1 MEKFRIIKITVK
13 SNNEFRS
20 NSINEMLAAYRH
32 HLNLISGELI
42 GNNWLRKSR
51 KHLHPTALLTPD
63 LSIIAPSYQGTGF
76 DETEKVVNLHLH
88 GYLIIPIKNTDY
100 DLLSRM
106 VIPDRAMTH
115 KIPGYGAFRVWTE
128 KYDFDGR
135 NYDGY
140 IQKSLN
146 RLSDFG
152 DQAFF
157 GYVRKPCFRKD
168 VLMNDLRDK
177 SLVVLSEYAGVELS
191 QDEKALI

>member
-1 MEKFRIIKITVK
+1 MGKFRIIKITVK

-20 NSINEMLAAYRH
+20 NSIDEMLAAYRH

-42 GNNWLRKSR
+42 GNNWLRQSR
-51 KHLHPTALLTPD
+51 KHLHPTALLIPD
-63 LSIIAPSYQGTGF
+63 LSKIAPSFQGAGF
-76 DETEKVVNLHLH
+76 DETEPVVNLHLH
-88 GYLIIPIKNTDY
+88 GYLIIPIKNADY
-100 DLLSRM
+100 DLSSRM
-106 VIPDRAMTH
+106 VIPDRALTH
-115 KIPGYGAFRVWTE
+115 KIPGYHAFRVWTE

-157 GYVRKPCFRKD
+157 GYLRRPTEREPI
-168 VLMNDLRDK
+168 LMNDLRDK
-177 SLVVLSEYAGVELS
+177 SLIVLSEYAGVELS
-191 QDEKALI
+191 QDQKALI